1 MIGLRPGRLGRRPAP
16 HLPAPTPPPDPR
28 SRGAGAAVADPD
40 LAAIRA
46 GLLPYRRRLWIRRAV
61 RRAWIVGAVA
71 VGAEIVLWALARV
84 APLEVAPSVGLAIP
98 VVGVA
103 VLGIL
108 AARARPSV
116 GETAL
121 ALDREAGLRDRTA
134 SALALAAE
142 PDLDPG
148 FVARQRTDALHVLRS
163 TAPTVFRPPV
173 PLRTAAA
180 TVVGLVLLVPLL
192 LLPNPQDQRIAD
204 DRRLREEAALQAD
217 KVERI
222 ADDLAAKARTPD
234 DPRAQVAQQLKD
246 LAKLLRDHPGDLDAA
261 LAKVGSVEGQLR
273 AQIDPSIE
281 QRAAALASLSRG
293 LSNAAAGRPDA
304 NKAGDPTTAAQDLRD
319 LAARLDNLT
328 SAERKQLAD
337 QLAGLQSTARQAD
350 GSAGVAAGDAAR
362 SLATGDI
369 AGAKDAL
376 GRLADAVQGADQK
389 VALNRDLTGAA
400 ARLQETRRGLAN
412 AGRPGLGQAAQSQ
425 GTGQGQG
432 AGQSP
437 GTGQGQGTG
446 GSPGTGQGQGA
457 GQSPGTGQGQGQ
469 GTGGSPGQGQGS
481 IGGGGSNARYLGSG
495 ISGSTGFR
503 GPTSGNRPS
512 VLGADQRTVF
522 APFDRLGKPGD
533 PSYVAGTGGDGQTT
547 QGNQT
552 GTGTGNP
559 ALTPYEQVYAD
570 FYDYALTSLDR
581 SYIPLAAKD
590 YVRDYFSS
598 LDPSK

>member
-1 MIGLRPGRLGRRPAP
+1 MIGLRLGQVVRRPAL
-16 HLPAPTPPPDPR
+16 HLPAPTPPPDPLP
-28 SRGAGAAVADPD
+28 RGAHAAVADPD

-71 VGAEIVLWALARV
+71 VGAEIVLWAMARV
-84 APLEVAPSVGLAIP
+84 TPLEVAPSVGLAIP
-98 VVGVA
+98 VVGVT

-142 PDLDPG
+142 SDLDPG

-163 TAPTVFRPPV
+163 TAPTIFRPPV
-173 PLRTAAA
+173 PFRTAAA

-204 DRRLREEAALQAD
+204 DRRLREVAALQAD

-222 ADDLAAKARTPD
+222 AYDLAAKARTPD

-337 QLAGLQSTARQAD
+337 QLAGLQSTARVAD

-376 GRLADAVQGADQK
+376 GRLADAVQGADRK

-400 ARLQETRRGLAN
+400 ARLQETRRNLAN
-412 AGRPGLGQAAQSQ
+412 AGRPGLAQAGQSP

-437 GTGQGQGTG
+437 GTGQGQGAG
-446 GSPGTGQGQGA
+446 QSPGTGQGQGA

-469 GTGGSPGQGQGS
+469 GQGS

-495 ISGSTGFR
+495 IGGSSGFR

-559 ALTPYEQVYAD
+559 ALTPYEHVYAD
-570 FYDYALTSLDR
+570 FHEYALTSLDR

>member
-1 MIGLRPGRLGRRPAP
+1 MIGGRLGRLGRLGHRPAP
-16 HLPAPTPPPDPR
+16 HLPAPTPPPDPLP
-28 SRGAGAAVADPD
+28 RGARAAVADPD

-71 VGAEIVLWALARV
+71 VGAEIVLWAMARV
-84 APLEVAPSVGLAIP
+84 MPLEVAPSVGLAIP

-116 GETAL
+116 GETAF

-134 SALALAAE
+134 SALALAVE
-142 PDLDPG
+142 PGLDPG
-148 FVARQRTDALHVLRS
+148 FVARQRTDALCVLRS
-163 TAPTVFRPPV
+163 TEPTIFRPPV
-173 PLRTAAA
+173 PFRTAAA
-180 TVVGLVLLVPLL
+180 TVFCLVFLVPLL
-192 LLPNPQDQRIAD
+192 LLPNSQDQRIAD
-204 DRRLREEAALQAD
+204 DRRLHDETARQAD

-246 LAKLLRDHPGDLDAA
+246 LARLLRDHPGDLDAA
-261 LAKVGSVEGQLR
+261 LAKVGSVEGELR
-273 AQIDPSIE
+273 AQIDPSTE
-281 QRAAALASLSRG
+281 QRGAALASLSRG
-293 LSNAAAGRPDA
+293 LSNAATGRPDA
-304 NKAGDPTTAAQDLRD
+304 NRAGDPATAAQDLRD

-350 GSAGVAAGDAAR
+350 GSAGVAAGDGAR

-369 AGAKDAL
+369 AGAKDAI
-376 GRLADAVQGADQK
+376 GRLADTVQGADRK
-389 VALNRDLTGAA
+389 VTLNRDLTGAA
-400 ARLQETRRGLAN
+400 ARLQETRRNLAN
-412 AGRPGLGQAAQSQ
+412 AGRPGLAQAGQSP
-425 GTGQGQG
+425 GSSQGQG
-432 AGQSP
+432 AGQSPGTGGQSP

-446 GSPGTGQGQGA
+446 GSPGTGQGQG
-457 GQSPGTGQGQGQ
+457 Q
-469 GTGGSPGQGQGS
+469 GQGQGS

-495 ISGSTGFR
+495 IGGSSGFR

-512 VLGADQRTVF
+512 VVGADQRTVF

-559 ALTPYEQVYAD
+559 ALTPYEHVYAD
-570 FYDYALTSLDR
+570 FHAYALTSLDR

>member
-261 LAKVGSVEGQLR
+261 LAKVGSVEGELR
-273 AQIDPSIE
+273 AQIDPSTE

-304 NKAGDPTTAAQDLRD
+304 NRPAIPPPRH
-319 LAARLDNLT
+319 RT
-328 SAERKQLAD
+328 SATWQPGSTTSPRPNGSSSRTSSRDSSRPRARP
-337 QLAGLQSTARQAD
+337 TARPVSPPAMRP
-350 GSAGVAAGDAAR
+350 GAWPPATSPGRRTPSAVSPTPSRAP
-362 SLATGDI
+362 
-369 AGAKDAL
+369 
-376 GRLADAVQGADQK
+376 
-389 VALNRDLTGAA
+389 
-400 ARLQETRRGLAN
+400 TRR
-412 AGRPGLGQAAQSQ
+412 
-425 GTGQGQG
+425 
-432 AGQSP
+432 SP
-437 GTGQGQGTG
+437 
-446 GSPGTGQGQGA
+446 
-457 GQSPGTGQGQGQ
+457 
-469 GTGGSPGQGQGS
+469 
-481 IGGGGSNARYLGSG
+481 
-495 ISGSTGFR
+495 
-503 GPTSGNRPS
+503 
-512 VLGADQRTVF
+512 
-522 APFDRLGKPGD
+522 
-533 PSYVAGTGGDGQTT
+533 
-547 QGNQT
+547 
-552 GTGTGNP
+552 
-559 ALTPYEQVYAD
+559 
-570 FYDYALTSLDR
+570 
-581 SYIPLAAKD
+581 
-590 YVRDYFSS
+590 
-598 LDPSK
+598 